1 MTAITLG
8 TYTDPSG
15 ATGQPLRGWK
25 PGQLLTV
32 RAGAAQADTGQ
43 TDWMVIPPWA
53 TDMVVYLEVTAVVG
67 TTPLTDFK
75 LVVTDPVSLD
85 DGFALDFANWNG
97 ITQIAGT
104 TAGDIVVHVGPGI
117 TGIAD
122 DDTGP
127 YYSINSPLPPVL
139 GFRITLDRTTADE
152 TYTYNLRVAFKAR

>member
-1 MTAITLG
+1 MAAITFANYE
-8 TYTDPSG
+8 TSADF
-15 ATGQPLRGWK
+15 RGYR
-25 PGQLLTV
+25 PGSVATV
-32 RAGAAQADTGQ
+32 RSGAAQATTGQ
-43 TDWMVIPPWA
+43 TDWVVIPPWA
-53 TDMVVYLEVTAVVG
+53 VDMFIFLEVTAVAG

-75 LVVTDPVSLD
+75 LVATHPVTLD

-127 YYSINSPLPPVL
+127 YYSINAPLPPVL
-139 GFRITLDRTTADE
+139 GFRTTLDRADADE
-152 TYTYNLRVAFKAR
+152 TYTYNLAVAFRGR